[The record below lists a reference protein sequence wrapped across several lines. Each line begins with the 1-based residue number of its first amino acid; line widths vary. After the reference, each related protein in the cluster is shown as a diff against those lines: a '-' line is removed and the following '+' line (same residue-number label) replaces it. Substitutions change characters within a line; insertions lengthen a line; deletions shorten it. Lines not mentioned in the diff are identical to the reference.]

1 MCLRGE
7 EVCIQAQTEPAGSV
21 LCGRSE
27 RASGEGG
34 GRLIRGG
41 YSRNG
46 PGLCTHLCIR
56 KGEEACV
63 HQAQTEPAGLVLCG
77 RSERASGEGGGR
89 LTREGTVKTSRVC
102 ARVRAFTRGRRYVC
116 TRHKPSRR
124 S

>member
-1 MCLRGE
+1 MLFNWNRVYVQVLMCLRGE
-7 EVCIQAQTEPAGSV
+7 KVCIQAQTEPPGSV

-34 GRLIRGG
+34 GRLTQGG

-46 PGLCTHLCIR
+46 PGLCTHSCIC

-77 RSERASGEGGGR
+77 RSERAGEGGEGR
-89 LTREGTVKTSRVC
+89 LI
-102 ARVRAFTRGRRYVC
+102 
-116 TRHKPSRR
+116 
-124 S
+124 